1 MNTTPSPDSITIA
14 DVALRAGVSISTV
27 SRVVNASAP
36 VDEATAEK
44 VREAIEHLGYIPQ
57 TAARNL
63 AKRTTNTIGLLLP
76 SIGEDF
82 FSLMMRGIEQE
93 AAAAGYD
100 LLIATQT
107 SLDSHK
113 DSRLP
118 FGRHNTDGMLIF
130 TGNLD
135 IRAITPLYEANFP
148 IVLLYES
155 APQPLLIPT
164 VTVENKDGTRAII
177 DHLIEVHHCKRI
189 AFLRGPIGNED
200 SNWRELGYSA
210 SLSTHGITF
219 DPSLMIFGD
228 FNTDRA
234 YQSVLAL
241 MKNGSRPDAIFGG
254 SDEGAFGAFLAL
266 NKLGIKIP
274 YDIVVAG
281 FDDLT
286 LAQYLN
292 PPLTTVHAP
301 TEEVG
306 RTAFRQLHRL
316 IRKEEVEPLTLLPT
330 ELIIRQSCGCL

>member
-1 MNTTPSPDSITIA
+1 
-14 DVALRAGVSISTV
+14 
-27 SRVVNASAP
+27 
-36 VDEATAEK
+36 
-44 VREAIEHLGYIPQ
+44 
-57 TAARNL
+57 
-63 AKRTTNTIGLLLP
+63 
-76 SIGEDF
+76 
-82 FSLMMRGIEQE
+82 
-93 AAAAGYD
+93 
-100 LLIATQT
+100 
-107 SLDSHK
+107 
-113 DSRLP
+113 
-118 FGRHNTDGMLIF
+118 
-130 TGNLD
+130 
-135 IRAITPLYEANFP
+135 
-148 IVLLYES
+148 
-155 APQPLLIPT
+155 
-164 VTVENKDGTRAII
+164 VTVENKDGTRTII

-210 SLSTHGITF
+210 SLSAHGITF

-274 YDIVVAG
+274 DDIVVAG

-330 ELIIRQSCGCL
+330 ELIIRQSCGCP